1 MCVRMALIKP
11 VVARVR
17 NYKYVATGLFSM
29 VGSLHFIVFLIL
41 FHLFKVHIYMC
52 VYIYMYSWYHFSHI
66 DYYIILSRISSAIQ

>member
-17 NYKYVATGLFSM
+17 NYKYAATGLFSM

-52 VYIYMYSWYHFSHI
+52 VCIYIYV
-66 DYYIILSRISSAIQ
+66 

>member
-17 NYKYVATGLFSM
+17 NYKYAATGLFSM

-52 VYIYMYSWYHFSHI
+52 VCIYIYIYV
-66 DYYIILSRISSAIQ
+66 